1 MKYKKIKYKVEG
13 EIYDFE
19 YYNLNNIEDGF
30 GSKKK
35 YRIGKFLSLLYKKR
49 IRLRGSEEGDLLMI
63 KGFVYVSKKQIE
75 GILGIDHWEKCIKS
89 LSRKNIIS
97 YRRDKSNKFDS
108 RKKLWFFKLNDEFFN
123 CDKKR
128 VKIDSGVLN
137 KYLDKENDRVVN
149 EFIKNNDEFVL
160 YEKYC
165 CINSDLV
172 IDNLDNVINIR
183 IQNKLSEIRDK
194 ISWVWLSDNKKD
206 KLKEKIKD
214 IEKWKV
220 GYRIELENYYEV
232 LINDLENLK
241 KDNLN
246 EIGDNY
252 FKRDGYGKRL
262 YNIYSRVIREFRE
275 YIKIDGEEVVE
286 LDIKSCFLSLLY
298 VFIKRLNSNIND
310 SLVIDVKSKLLELNN
325 GNLDDRNGIEFI
337 DKFKSIFEDDGI
349 FYKDEV
355 EFSDYYDLIR
365 LSYGESIYKG
375 MSRRCFKELVF
386 SVLFSDNIK
395 KRGIKVLDEGID
407 NVENRLFGVKGKNLI
422 NDIKKIGLNSWI
434 ENKGGRRKKYN
445 RGNNISLLLMMY
457 ENIVMDILRLKL
469 MDKNMKYISVFDSL
483 IVKKSE
489 YKEIFKLGNSIL
501 KDIDKS
507 LNFSIKTDT
516 NFEDIVSK
524 R

>member
-1 MKYKKIKYKVEG
+1 M
-13 EIYDFE
+13 
-19 YYNLNNIEDGF
+19 
-30 GSKKK
+30 
-35 YRIGKFLSLLYKKR
+35 
-49 IRLRGSEEGDLLMI
+49 
-63 KGFVYVSKKQIE
+63 
-75 GILGIDHWEKCIKS
+75 
-89 LSRKNIIS
+89 
-97 YRRDKSNKFDS
+97 
-108 RKKLWFFKLNDEFFN
+108 
-123 CDKKR
+123 
-128 VKIDSGVLN
+128 
-137 KYLDKENDRVVN
+137 
-149 EFIKNNDEFVL
+149 
-160 YEKYC
+160 
-165 CINSDLV
+165 
-172 IDNLDNVINIR
+172 
-183 IQNKLSEIRDK
+183 
-194 ISWVWLSDNKKD
+194 
-206 KLKEKIKD
+206 
-214 IEKWKV
+214 
-220 GYRIELENYYEV
+220 
-232 LINDLENLK
+232 
-241 KDNLN
+241 
-246 EIGDNY
+246 
-252 FKRDGYGKRL
+252 
-262 YNIYSRVIREFRE
+262 
-275 YIKIDGEEVVE
+275 
-286 LDIKSCFLSLLY
+286 
-298 VFIKRLNSNIND
+298 NSNIND

-349 FYKDEV
+349 FYIDEI

-365 LSYGESIYKG
+365 LSYGENIYKG

-386 SVLFSDNIK
+386 SVLFSDSIK

-422 NDIKKIGLNSWI
+422 NDIKKIGLNNWI